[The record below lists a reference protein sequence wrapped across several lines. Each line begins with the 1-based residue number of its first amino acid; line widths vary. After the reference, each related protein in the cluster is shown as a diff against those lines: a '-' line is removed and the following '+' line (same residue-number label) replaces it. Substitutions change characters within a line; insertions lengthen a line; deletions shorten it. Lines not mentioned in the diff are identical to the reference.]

1 MRADRTA
8 SAFAVTALTALLLAA
23 ADAGAVPLQFTVQ
36 GRLTDANGVNRDG
49 AFSIAVRLWSAASGG
64 TLLYKETR
72 AAVPVVNGNFQIL
85 VGGAPDADS
94 PKPSLGEVFTGEV
107 VYLEFQAAG
116 ETPMVP
122 RQPLLSVPYAL
133 RADSAA
139 SLAVTAAGALRVA
152 DGSQGDGKVLTSDAA
167 GVGRWGTPQA
177 QRHYASV
184 TLGADSFG
192 NPHDFVIAPAA
203 FDPPLAG
210 GLVSV
215 ATVEV
220 YVVEAR
226 FDTPGGS
233 TSIGGY
239 RSSPGSPFNGT
250 NPRPGVYKNV
260 RLNDAIRLVSIAN
273 SNGGGSGTV
282 SWLLVAMP

>member
-1 MRADRTA
+1 MRAYRPP

-49 AFSIAVRLWSAASGG
+49 AFTIAVRLWSAASGG

-72 AAVPVVNGNFQIL
+72 PAVPVVSGNFQIL

-133 RADSAA
+133 KADAAA
-139 SLAVTAAGALRVA
+139 SLAATAAGALRVA

-167 GVGRWGTPQA
+167 GVGRWRTAQA
-177 QRHYASV
+177 QRHYASIR
-184 TLGADSFG
+184 LAADNNA
-192 NPHDFVIAPAA
+192 NPHDFVITPAA
-203 FDPPLAG
+203 FDPPLPAG
-210 GLVSV
+210 IASV

-220 YVVEAR
+220 YPVATE
-226 FDTPGGS
+226 FYSPGGS
-233 TSIGGY
+233 ASMGGY
-239 RSSPGSPFNGT
+239 WSLPGSPFNGT

-260 RLNDAIRLVSIAN
+260 LINDAIRLLNLAN
-273 SNGGGSGTV
+273 TSGSGGGTV
-282 SWLLVAMP
+282 TWLLVAMP